1 MVYAHWIFF
10 LLYVSILVTTVL
22 TVLLDNKQPA
32 KTVTWILVLLFIPL
46 IGFIIYFFFGQNTR
60 KMRLISRRSLDAITR
75 HSMLEFAR
83 QKDLH
88 LPEHYRTLI
97 NMFAN
102 SAASMPFKDNDV
114 DIFTEGH
121 DYFLALLRDIGRARH
136 HIHIDVYIIDDDP
149 LGNLIA
155 DALIDK
161 AKEGVEVRLIYD
173 DVGCWNVRNRFFHR
187 MQEAGIDVRPFMP
200 VRFPAFTSKVNYRNH
215 RKLCIFDGRVA
226 YIGGM
231 NIAWRYVK
239 GVAPDRPWRDT
250 HLRVCGGVVYAVQC
264 AFLLDWYFVAR
275 ELISGLK
282 YYPDFLTTSGG
293 GCLAQVV
300 TSSPVAPWPEI
311 MQGYVRI
318 FLEAKKYVYMES
330 PYFLPTE
337 PVVLAMRNAAVAGVD
352 VRLIMPWHS
361 DSRVME
367 WASMPYVVE
376 AVDAGVKVFMYRPG
390 FNHSKLLVSDDYLC
404 TCGSTNLDFRSFE
417 NNFESNLFMYC
428 EDVAMRM
435 KDVFM
440 HDLEHCELFDRASY
454 SAKRPFLR
462 RLIESLVR
470 LVSPLL

>member
-1 MVYAHWIFF
+1 M
-10 LLYVSILVTTVL
+10 LYVSILVTTVL

-46 IGFIIYFFFGQNTR
+46 VGFVIYFFFGQNTR
-60 KMRLISRRSLDAITR
+60 KMKVIGRRSLDLITR

-83 QKDLH
+83 QRDLR
-88 LPEHYRTLI
+88 LPDQYKTLI

-102 SAASMPFKDNDV
+102 SAAAMPFKDNDV
-114 DIFTEGH
+114 DIYTDGH
-121 DYFLALLRDIGRARH
+121 DYFLALLREIGRARR
-136 HIHIDVYIIDDDP
+136 HIHIDVYIIEDDP
-149 LGNLIA
+149 LGHLIA

-161 AKEGVEVRLIYD
+161 AREGVEVRLIYD
-173 DVGCWNVRNRFFHR
+173 DVGCWNVPNRFFGR
-187 MQEAGIDVRPFMP
+187 MQRAGIDVRPFMP

-215 RKLCIFDGRVA
+215 RKLCVLDGSVA
-226 YIGGM
+226 FIGGM
-231 NIAWRYVK
+231 NIALRYVK
-239 GVAPDRPWRDT
+239 GTAQDCPWRDT
-250 HLRVCGGVVYAVQC
+250 HLRVRGGAVYAVQC
-264 AFLLDWYFVAR
+264 AFLLDWFFVSR
-275 ELISGLK
+275 MLISDLK
-282 YYPDFLTTSGG
+282 YYPDSCRTEGG

-318 FLEAKKYVYMES
+318 FLEAKKYVYIET

-352 VRLIMPWHS
+352 VRIMIPYRS

-367 WASMPYVVE
+367 WAGMPYVVE
-376 AVDAGVKVFMYRPG
+376 AVDAGVKVYMYRPG
-390 FNHSKLLVSDDYLC
+390 FIHSKILVSDDYLC
-404 TCGSTNLDFRSFE
+404 TCGSTNIDFRSFE
-417 NNFESNLFMYC
+417 NNFESNLFMYG

-435 KDVFM
+435 KDIFM
-440 HDLEHCELFDRASY
+440 HDLQQCEPFDRTAY
-454 SAKRPFLR
+454 SAKRPFFR